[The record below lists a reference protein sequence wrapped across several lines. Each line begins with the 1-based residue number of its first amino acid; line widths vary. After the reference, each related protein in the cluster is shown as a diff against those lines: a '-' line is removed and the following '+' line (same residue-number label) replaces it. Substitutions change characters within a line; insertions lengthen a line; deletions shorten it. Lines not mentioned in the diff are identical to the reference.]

1 MLNGVNLGDELN
13 NAQLKNQIGV
23 NGIVTNPIKNPYE
36 KIDRTLLIDETAIS
50 NEAVNLY
57 QKEQDVKQ
65 FSALAMSNPEDLSHA
80 QIIANLFEKGVSDL
94 FSNESISALSNNQ
107 KLLNDLSL

>member
-36 KIDRTLLIDETAIS
+36 KIDRNLLIDETAIS

-65 FSALAMSNPEDLSHA
+65 FSALAMSNPEDLSHE

-94 FSNESISALSNNQ
+94 FSNESISELSNNQ

>member
-36 KIDRTLLIDETAIS
+36 KIDRNLLIDETAIS

-65 FSALAMSNPEDLSHA
+65 FSALAMSNPEDL
-80 QIIANLFEKGVSDL
+80 
-94 FSNESISALSNNQ
+94 
-107 KLLNDLSL
+107 